1 MRRKPGPGAPAQA
14 QKNAPLESGA
24 KNDTRRKQKQMQ
36 QNYMTLYD
44 KQTIARRLR
53 YQPSFGALLLNENSD
68 MVRSAT
74 APQASWSSRNLY
86 QDS

>member
-1 MRRKPGPGAPAQA
+1 MRREPGRGALAQA

-44 KQTIARRLR
+44 KQTIHKRARI
-53 YQPSFGALLLNENSD
+53 
-68 MVRSAT
+68 
-74 APQASWSSRNLY
+74 
-86 QDS
+86 DSKG